1 MASATL
7 SATMHPTRH
16 PTGDLTMG
24 DLAMERLAVR
34 GIELEVL
41 RRGAGNPILLLHGLR
56 TIDPHARFVELLSAQ
71 AEVIAPSHPGFGHSP
86 RPADFDTVYD
96 LVHLYLDLLE
106 ALPYEKVTLLG
117 FSFGGWLAAEIAAA
131 CCHRLDR
138 LILVDAFGL
147 KLGDRESRDILDLFN
162 TSPAEVQRRSWHDP
176 AKWAPDFNAMSDDEL
191 VVHARNWDALCL
203 YGWQPFMYNPNLPRW
218 LCRIAVPT
226 LVLWGA
232 SDGVVTPDYG
242 RTYCGHIPGARFEL
256 IPDAGHHPET
266 EQPETFV
273 TRVAAFLG

>member
-1 MASATL
+1 MASANM
-7 SATMHPTRH
+7 SA
-16 PTGDLTMG
+16 
-24 DLAMERLAVR
+24 AMERLTIR

-41 RRGAGNPILLLHGLR
+41 RKGSGHPVLLLHGPR
-56 TIDPHARFVELLSAQ
+56 TFDPRARFLELLAPHAEI
-71 AEVIAPSHPGFGHSP
+71 IAPSHPGFGHSP
-86 RPADFDTVYD
+86 RPAGFDTVYD

-106 ALPYEKVTLLG
+106 ALPHEKVTLLG
-117 FSFGGWLAAEIAAA
+117 CSFGGWLTAEIAAA

-138 LILVDAFGL
+138 LILVDAFGI

-162 TSPAEVQRRSWHDP
+162 TSPSEVLRHSWHDP
-176 AKWAPDFNAMSDDEL
+176 AKRAPDFNAMSDDEL

-218 LCRIAVPT
+218 LSRIAVPT

-242 RTYCGHIPGARFEL
+242 RAYCDRIPGARFEL
-256 IPDAGHHPET
+256 IPEAGHHPEI
-266 EQPETFV
+266 EQPEAFV
-273 TRVAAFLG
+273 SRVTTFLG